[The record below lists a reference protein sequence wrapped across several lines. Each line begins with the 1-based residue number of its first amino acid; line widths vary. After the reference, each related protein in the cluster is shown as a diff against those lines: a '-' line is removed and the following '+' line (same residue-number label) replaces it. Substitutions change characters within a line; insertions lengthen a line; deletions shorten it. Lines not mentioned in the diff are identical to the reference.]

1 MTPTTRTRTRTRTRF
16 LALKTHHHPWIMLFS
31 LLVFQNCSLFSFPI
45 TSVNALGCECTG
57 DEFLV
62 SGVSLGRR
70 CAEWGDKNAICAD
83 QTTVTDECCKPWC
96 WVSQTDCPSARYN
109 KQADK
114 YFSYDACGATCA
126 NDHCGEEKTYV
137 DTRGAIVCESEYQNT
152 WVRYRM
158 SSWIFI
164 IPLFCL
170 FSSLRYQQSRRR
182 MLLCQNQLQGGGSP
196 YGQAS
201 AGVWR
206 GQNFGLQN
214 NFTTPQGQAVYIVGA
229 NGRLTPLQ
237 NSNAANQPQFYQ
249 GGNPAQEVRRQQ
261 NQPRSGGMLDALFGR
276 ANRGGGGG
284 GVQSQQQPRAA
295 AATSVV
301 PEMSPESREPA
312 YAPPSNYYGNENQA
326 RRNQAVTDN
335 SPQQAYPTV

>member
-1 MTPTTRTRTRTRTRF
+1 
-16 LALKTHHHPWIMLFS
+16 
-31 LLVFQNCSLFSFPI
+31 
-45 TSVNALGCECTG
+45 
-57 DEFLV
+57 
-62 SGVSLGRR
+62 
-70 CAEWGDKNAICAD
+70 
-83 QTTVTDECCKPWC
+83 
-96 WVSQTDCPSARYN
+96 
-109 KQADK
+109 
-114 YFSYDACGATCA
+114 
-126 NDHCGEEKTYV
+126 
-137 DTRGAIVCESEYQNT
+137 
-152 WVRYRM
+152 
-158 SSWIFI
+158 
-164 IPLFCL
+164 
-170 FSSLRYQQSRRR
+170 

-249 GGNPAQEVRRQQ
+249 GGNPAQEVRRQH
-261 NQPRSGGMLDALFGR
+261 NQPRSGGMLDALFGK

-301 PEMSPESREPA
+301 PEMSPVSREPA

>member
-1 MTPTTRTRTRTRTRF
+1 MTRVIATPTRTRTRF
-16 LALKTHHHPWIMLFS
+16 LALKTHHHPWGVLLVMLFLQKCS
-31 LLVFQNCSLFSFPI
+31 LLVH
-45 TSVNALGCECTG
+45 ALGCECTG
-57 DEFLV
+57 DAFLV
-62 SGVSLGRR
+62 SGVSMGSR
-70 CAEWGDKNAICAD
+70 CAEWGDKNAICAE

-109 KQADK
+109 KEADK

-126 NDHCGEEKTYV
+126 NDHCGEERSYV

-182 MLLCQNQLQGGGSP
+182 MLLCQNQLRCGGSP
-196 YGQAS
+196 YNQAS
-201 AGVWR
+201 AGMWR

-214 NFTTPQGQAVYIVGA
+214 NFTTPQGQTVFIVGA

-237 NSNAANQPQFYQ
+237 NSNAANNQPQFYQ
-249 GGNPAQEVRRQQ
+249 GGNAAQEVRRQQ

-276 ANRGGGGG
+276 ANRGGCDG

-295 AATSVV
+295 AETSVV
-301 PEMSPESREPA
+301 PEMSPVSREPA
-312 YAPPSNYYGNENQA
+312 YAPSSNYYGNENQA

>member
-1 MTPTTRTRTRTRTRF
+1 
-16 LALKTHHHPWIMLFS
+16 
-31 LLVFQNCSLFSFPI
+31 
-45 TSVNALGCECTG
+45 
-57 DEFLV
+57 
-62 SGVSLGRR
+62 
-70 CAEWGDKNAICAD
+70 
-83 QTTVTDECCKPWC
+83 
-96 WVSQTDCPSARYN
+96 
-109 KQADK
+109 
-114 YFSYDACGATCA
+114 
-126 NDHCGEEKTYV
+126 
-137 DTRGAIVCESEYQNT
+137 
-152 WVRYRM
+152 M

-182 MLLCQNQLQGGGSP
+182 VLLCQNQLRGGGSP

-237 NSNAANQPQFYQ
+237 NSNATNNQPQFYQ
-249 GGNPAQEVRRQQ
+249 GGNVAQEVRRQQ

-301 PEMSPESREPA
+301 PEMSPVSREPA